1 MALISKDT
9 VERVKEAADIAE
21 VISAYTDLRR
31 AGAQMMGLCPFHE
44 ESSPSFSVDPVRKLY
59 HCFGCQAGGDVF
71 RFVQEQEGLDFG
83 EAVEMLADRY
93 GVEIQRERNDPKAE
107 AARRRRARLY
117 ELLQRTAEFYERF
130 LWESP
135 KAGKAREYLLRR
147 GLEEKALR
155 EYGVGMAPA
164 AWDQVLVGSQRAR
177 FTIPE
182 LVGAG
187 LIQKGRQGGHYDR
200 FRKRITFPIRDQ
212 RGRVLGFGARALSP
226 DSKPKY
232 LNSPEGEIYRKSETL
247 YGIDLARAAIAR
259 ARRVIVVEGYTDVIA
274 LHQAGIAETVAVMGT
289 AITPEQLGM
298 LAQAGPER
306 VVLAL
311 DADRAGADAMIRA
324 QRVAGSKSLDLLVA
338 AMPEGE
344 DPADMLV
351 AGQIERFKGLVEE
364 AIDLPSF
371 RVRTAL
377 GRADVGTPTGRER
390 ALGEVAP
397 VLKAMGKVVGRDE
410 LVREVAD
417 RLDVDPGFVNE
428 RVMKASFE
436 EVPAQPPARREG
448 GAAPAEGEGRGESA
462 RLHQAAPLTPR
473 ENRER
478 ALLAMCVADPK
489 AGKAYLGRLRDEH
502 MSASGRPALAWLRDH
517 LDDPLAGLPRDDPE
531 LLSVVTEIKMR
542 ADREPAPTEQ
552 GMDLNF
558 MLLEQRRLE
567 DGIAAARKAGDL
579 DAVNRLSREGSEL
592 TSRIAHAESL
602 GALGTLSGPGR
613 R

>member
-1 MALISKDT
+1 VALISKET
-9 VERVKEAADIAE
+9 VERVKDAADITE
-21 VISAYTDLRR
+21 VISQYTDLRR

-83 EAVEMLADRY
+83 EAVEMLAERY
-93 GVEIQRERNDPKAE
+93 GVEIERERDDPKAE

-117 ELLQRTAEFYERF
+117 ELLERTGEFYERF
-130 LWESP
+130 LWDSP
-135 KAGKAREYLLRR
+135 KAEKARAYLLGR
-147 GLEEKALR
+147 GLNEESLR
-155 EYGVGMAPA
+155 KFGVGMAPS
-164 AWDQVLVGSQRAR
+164 AWDQVLVGSQRAK

-187 LIQKGRQGGHYDR
+187 LIHKGRQGGHYDR

-212 RGRVLGFGARALSP
+212 RGRVLGFGARAMS
-226 DSKPKY
+226 DDQKPKY
-232 LNSPEGEIYRKSETL
+232 LNSPEGEIYKKSETL
-247 YGIDLARAAIAR
+247 YGIDLARSPIAR
-259 ARRVIVVEGYTDVIA
+259 AQRVIVVEGYTDVIA
-274 LHQAGIAETVAVMGT
+274 LHQAGIEETVAIMGT

-298 LAQAGPER
+298 LAKAGPEK

-344 DPADMLV
+344 DPADMLA
-351 AGQIERFKGLVEE
+351 AGEIERFKALVEE

-377 GRADVGTPTGRER
+377 GRADVGTPNGRER
-390 ALGEVAP
+390 ALGEIAP
-397 VLKAMGKVVGRDE
+397 VLKAMGEVVGRDE

-417 RLDVDPGFVNE
+417 RLDLDPAFVNE
-428 RVMKASFE
+428 RVRKASFE
-436 EVPAQPPARREG
+436 EVPAQPAARRDG
-448 GAAPAEGEGRGESA
+448 GRDGDGREQGP
-462 RLHQAAPLTPR
+462 RLQEAVPLTPR

-478 ALLAMCVADPK
+478 ALLSMCVADPK
-489 AGKAYLGRLRDEH
+489 MGREYVARLTDEH

-517 LDDPLAGLPRDDPE
+517 LDDPLSGLPRENPE

-542 ADREPAPTEQ
+542 ADREPAPTELE
-552 GMDLNF
+552 MDLNY
-558 MLLEQRRLE
+558 MLLEQRRIE
-567 DGIAAARKAGDL
+567 DGIAAARRAGDL
-579 DAVNRLSREGSEL
+579 DAVNRLSREGSAL
-592 TSRIAHAESL
+592 STRIAHAASL
-602 GALGTLSGPGR
+602 DAASSR
-613 R
+613 A